1 MPEFK
6 VVINDVK
13 TGKSYQKIVSGE
25 ESDVFKRTKIGSII
39 SGDTIG
45 FHGYEFE
52 IRGGSDNCGFP
63 MRSDIEGINRKRPL
77 VTNSIGVHIKG
88 KGIKKRKTLVG
99 NTLSH
104 LISQIN
110 IKTTK
115 YGNKQITEISMR
127 ANASTRS
134 GPPKAET
141 FVWVRPPL
149 TALATSR

>member
-39 SGDTIG
+39 SGDALG

-104 LISQIN
+104 TISQIN

-115 YGNKQITEISMR
+115 YGNKQIPEILGIVEKKEEPTTEIVES
-127 ANASTRS
+127 NKEAS
-134 GPPKAET
+134 
-141 FVWVRPPL
+141 
-149 TALATSR
+149 